1 MLLDILKNIPDQRRP
16 EGREYY
22 LHHILLFSILGLLS
36 GSRTYTD
43 LERFMQ
49 THFEKLKSIFKLKWR
64 RVPHFSAIRK
74 IIIGV
79 CPEDIECAFREFSS
93 KQSEAIP
100 ASGIR
105 QLCFDG
111 KTLNGSFSHV
121 HDKRAFN
128 VFQAFANYS
137 QIILAHLCVEEKE
150 NEIPAFQDF
159 LLSLNLK
166 DCVVTADAMHFQKKL

>member
-1 MLLDILKNIPDQRRP
+1 MR
-16 EGREYY
+16 
-22 LHHILLFSILGLLS
+22 
-36 GSRTYTD
+36 
-43 LERFMQ
+43 

-79 CPEDIECAFREFSS
+79 YPEDIESAFREFSNEHNKGIS
-93 KQSEAIP
+93 F
-100 ASGIR
+100 SGLR
-105 QLCFDG
+105 QICFDG

-137 QIILAHLCVEEKE
+137 QIILAHLCIEEKE
-150 NEIPAFQDF
+150 NEIPAFHEF
-159 LLSLNLK
+159 LLSLDLK
-166 DCVVTADAMHFQKKL
+166 DCFVTADAMHFQKKL

>member
-1 MLLDILKNIPDQRRP
+1 MLLDVLKRIPDHRRP

-36 GSRTYTD
+36 GSQGYKD

-64 RVPHFSAIRK
+64 RVPDYSAIRK

-79 CPEDIECAFREFSS
+79 CPEDIESAFRDFSVS
-93 KQSEAIP
+93 KSEAVTT
-100 ASGIR
+100 SEIR
-105 QLCFDG
+105 QVCFDG
-111 KTLNGSFSHV
+111 KALNGSFSHV

-128 VFQAFANYS
+128 VFQAFANFS
-137 QIILAHLCVEEKE
+137 QIILAHLCVDEKE
-150 NEIPAFQDF
+150 NEIPAFHEF
-159 LLSLNLK
+159 LMSLNLK
-166 DCVVTADAMHFQKKL
+166 DCVVTGDAMHFQKKL

>member
-1 MLLDILKNIPDQRRP
+1 MLLNILKTIPDHRRP

-36 GSRTYTD
+36 GSKTYTD

-79 CPEDIECAFREFSS
+79 CPEDIESAFREFSNEQKEPPS
-93 KQSEAIP
+93 PSEL
-100 ASGIR
+100 R
-105 QLCFDG
+105 QICFDG

-137 QIILAHLCVEEKE
+137 KIILAHLCVEEKE
-150 NEIPAFQDF
+150 NEIPAFHEF

-166 DCVVTADAMHFQKKL
+166 DCFVTADAMHFQKKL

>member
-1 MLLDILKNIPDQRRP
+1 MLLEILKTIPDQRRP

-36 GSRTYTD
+36 GAQTYTD

-49 THFEKLKSIFKLKWR
+49 THFQKLKSIFKLKWR

-79 CPEDIECAFREFSS
+79 FPEDIESAFRKFSHE
-93 KQSEAIP
+93 QSEAMPI
-100 ASGIR
+100 SGIR

-111 KTLNGSFSHV
+111 KVLNGSFSHV

-150 NEIPAFQDF
+150 NEISAFHDF

-166 DCVVTADAMHFQKKL
+166 NCVVTADAMHFQKKL